1 MKNNTSNYL
10 STRALSLISIFILFG
25 CSEQESKSTIEVV
38 IQKKDFIVKIPTE
51 GELEAVTATSI
62 GMPGSVRTPQVL
74 EWLAEENTLV
84 KKGQVV
90 ARFDG
95 RKFRHQSSQEQIEID
110 KANIGIDT
118 KEKELFNEKNEI
130 VSSSQLIVEE
140 LQMSKRFNVDDLQVY
155 SRNEIIDALRNQ
167 SYLFAKENY
176 TQWRGDSH
184 EKKSTSELQL
194 LSLKKKQHDIKLQ
207 TYQSSLQT
215 LEVLAP
221 HDGLFVLK
229 KNRRGEKPHIGDTL
243 FPGMKLASLPDL
255 SKLQAKV
262 FILESETAGVKVGQR
277 VEIIL
282 DAYQDEIILGELTT
296 LDAIAKTR
304 NRGNP
309 TKYFEAIVSIDSKK
323 LDHWRPGSQLKAT
336 IYVSEKPQAISI
348 PSQAMYTDGD
358 KYYVD
363 LKDGSDW
370 IKREI
375 QIGLRNTAKTEIL
388 KGLLEGDII
397 SLFDQQRIKQQG
409 EKYGIH

>member
-1 MKNNTSNYL
+1 MKNNANNYL
-10 STRALSLISIFILFG
+10 STQALFLISVLILFG
-25 CSEQESKSTIEVV
+25 CNGQESKPTIEVV
-38 IQKKDFIVKIPTE
+38 IQKKDFIVKIPAE

-62 GMPGSVRTPQVL
+62 SMPGSVRTPQAL

-118 KEKELFNEKNEI
+118 KQKNLFNEKNEI
-130 VSSSQLIVEE
+130 ASSSQLIIEE
-140 LQMSKRFNVDDLQVY
+140 LKISKRFNIDDLQVY

-167 SYLFAKENY
+167 NYLFAKKNY

-184 EKKSTSELQL
+184 EKKSDSELQL
-194 LSLKKKQHDIKLQ
+194 LSLKKKQHDTKLQ

-229 KNRRGEKPHIGDTL
+229 KNWRGEKAHIGDTL
-243 FPGMKLASLPDL
+243 FPRMTLASLPDL

-282 DAYQDEIILGELTT
+282 DAYQNEIILGELTK

-304 NRGNP
+304 ARGNP
-309 TKYFEAIVSIDSKK
+309 TKYFEAIVSIDGKK
-323 LDHWRPGSQLKAT
+323 LEHWRPGSQLKAT
-336 IYVSEKPQAISI
+336 IYVSEKSEAISI
-348 PSQAMYTDGD
+348 PSQAMYTDNE

-363 LKDGSDW
+363 IKDGSNW
-370 IKREI
+370 TKREI
-375 QIGLRNTAKTEIL
+375 QIGVRNTAKTEIL
-388 KGLLEGDII
+388 KGLLEGDVI
-397 SLFDQQRIKQQG
+397 SLFDQQRIK
-409 EKYGIH
+409 